1 MPVMCVN
8 EEKRKI
14 DKKDRHF
21 IHLLKDYSIKLAHTG
36 AKNLVFV

>member
-1 MPVMCVN
+1 MLM
-8 EEKRKI
+8 KKKI
-14 DKKDRHF
+14 NIDQKDRHF

>member
-8 EEKRKI
+8 EEKNI
-14 DKKDRHF
+14 DQKDRHF